1 MTDKLLSSYL
11 AATAYPPQT
20 LMKPWR
26 IPLEGQNEAQ
36 KIATGFEELKSH
48 TPQEGSL
55 AIKKDQE
62 VNSSKQE
69 IEETKTPNG
78 TLEESKDSTV

>member
-26 IPLEGQNEAQ
+26 IPLEG
-36 KIATGFEELKSH
+36 
-48 TPQEGSL
+48 
-55 AIKKDQE
+55 
-62 VNSSKQE
+62 
-69 IEETKTPNG
+69 
-78 TLEESKDSTV
+78 